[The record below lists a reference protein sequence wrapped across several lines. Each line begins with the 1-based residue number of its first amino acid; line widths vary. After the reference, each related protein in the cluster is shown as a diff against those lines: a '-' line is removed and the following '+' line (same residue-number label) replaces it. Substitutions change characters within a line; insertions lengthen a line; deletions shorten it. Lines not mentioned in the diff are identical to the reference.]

1 MQHWITKHARTIALV
16 AALVLITLAVRIFGV
31 AEQLSP
37 THLRA
42 LVSQAGQWGALAFVT
57 LFVGAV
63 VGQVPGIPFVLA
75 APALFR
81 LPVAWVLCFA
91 ASNLAVAVNFA
102 LVRRFGGQ
110 PLAGLDRPRL
120 RIIFEKLDDHPI
132 RTVALLR
139 TLTLVFPPV
148 TSALALTSVR
158 ARDHAIG
165 SAIGMLVPMTLML
178 IAAAMMFD
186 GVPP

>member
-1 MQHWITKHARTIALV
+1 MQWTKKHTRALAVVIALI
-16 AALVLITLAVRIFGV
+16 ALPVLFRVCGLTDL
-31 AEQLSP
+31 LSP
-37 THLRA
+37 TQLRHLVDR
-42 LVSQAGQWGALAFVT
+42 AGQWGALAFVT

-63 VGQVPGIPFVLA
+63 VGQIPGLPFVLA

-81 LPVAWVLCFA
+81 LPVAWVLCFT

-110 PLAGLDRPRL
+110 PLAEVKRPRL
-120 RIIFEKLDDHPI
+120 RLIIDKLDDHPI

-139 TLTLVFPPV
+139 FLTLVFPPV
-148 TSALALTSVR
+148 TSALALTRLR

-165 SAIGMLVPMTLML
+165 SAIGMLIPITVML
-178 IAAAMMFD
+178 VVASAVLE
-186 GVPP
+186 GLP

>member
-1 MQHWITKHARTIALV
+1 MMQWTKKHTRA
-16 AALVLITLAVRIFGV
+16 LAVAFALILLPVLARVFGLIDR
-31 AEQLSP
+31 LSP
-37 THLRA
+37 THLRE
-42 LVSQAGQWGALAFVT
+42 LVDQAGEWGALAFVT

-63 VGQVPGIPFVLA
+63 VGQVPGLPFVLA

-81 LPVAWVLCFA
+81 LPVAWILCFT

-110 PLAGLDRPRL
+110 PLTEITRPRL
-120 RIIFEKLDDHPI
+120 RLIIEKLDDHPI

-139 TLTLVFPPV
+139 FLTLVFPPV
-148 TSALALTSVR
+148 TSVLALTRLR

-165 SAIGMLVPMTLML
+165 SAIGMLIPITLML
-178 IAAAMMFD
+178 MFAAAVLER
-186 GVPP
+186 VP